1 MITLQI
7 KNRYTHKVI
16 FEYTCNDNTMKQTVE
31 EAIRQKISLGGADL
45 SYLDLSCMDLS
56 YADLNTTDLKYTDLS
71 YSNLE
76 CANLSYS
83 NLESADL
90 SEANLRNCDLDE
102 VYLKDT
108 KFWKGER
115 YYGENTNKK

>member
-45 SYLDLSCMDLS
+45 SYLDLS
-56 YADLNTTDLKYTDLS
+56 
-71 YSNLE
+71 
-76 CANLSYS
+76 YS

-102 VYLKDT
+102 VYLKET
-108 KFWKGER
+108 KF
-115 YYGENTNKK
+115 

>member
-45 SYLDLSCMDLS
+45 SEAQLIKACLIESKLIG
-56 YADLNTTDLKYTDLS
+56 TDLTR
-71 YSNLE
+71 
-76 CANLSYS
+76 ANLD
-83 NLESADL
+83 SAYL
-90 SEANLRNCDLDE
+90 IAANLTNVIL
-102 VYLKDT
+102 YDT
-108 KFWKGER
+108 NLNNAKF
-115 YYGENTNKK
+115 

>member
-56 YADLNTTDLKYTDLS
+56 YADLNTTDL
-71 YSNLE
+71 
-76 CANLSYS
+76 SYS
-83 NLESADL
+83 NLESTDL
-90 SEANLRNCDLDE
+90 SETNLRNCDLDE